1 MPEKYYLYESDKP
14 NKKFYIQYVNPESG
28 RLRKIYF
35 GAIKPNGEPY
45 DDFTISKDDEQKE
58 RYLKRH
64 KKMGENWNNP
74 KTAGFYARWL
84 LWNLP
89 TLNASIKDTNKKFGI
104 KIIRKKV

>member
-35 GAIKPNGEPY
+35 GASGYNDYTLFPKNER
-45 DDFTISKDDEQKE
+45 DSRKE
-58 RYLKRH
+58 RYINRH
-64 KKMGENWNNP
+64 KGMGENWNNP

-89 TLNASIKDTNKKFGI
+89 TLNASIKDTNKRFGI
-104 KIIRKKV
+104 KIIKKF